1 MFRLTL
7 ASLLVLAT
15 GLATSFALP
24 CPARAEGL
32 LDVHSHAIVP
42 VFRDYAD
49 AHGAA
54 QEETF
59 PLPAWDVERHLA
71 FMDKMGIETSV
82 LTLPAPLPSYGD
94 RHKTREIVRKA
105 NRAFHDIRA
114 RYPGR
119 FLFCA
124 SLPLP
129 DVEGALDEAR
139 YALEELRADGIR
151 LATNSRGLYL
161 GDPALD
167 PVMRYLDSV
176 HAVVILHP
184 HRPDPVNEATTMA
197 TPLAVYEYPAET
209 TRAIVNMLAHDAF
222 RRFPNIRYVVPHCGS
237 FLPLALPRIKSLLP
251 ALAQRGLFPDVDLE
265 ASLKQLYFDLAGAP
279 TPEVVQTL
287 LSITSPDHLLYG
299 TDYPYVPDSALEKI
313 PAGLGQTLE
322 EAGMEKDRVFF
333 GNARELFAGSRAAQK
348 LTVAQERTNTAGNP
362 GKEQNT

>member
-7 ASLLVLAT
+7 ALLLVLAISPAAALAKPDT
-15 GLATSFALP
+15 ARGRGLV
-24 CPARAEGL
+24 
-32 LDVHSHAIVP
+32 DVHSHAIVP
-42 VFRDYAD
+42 VFRDYVN

-82 LTLPAPLPSYGD
+82 LTLPAPLPLYGD
-94 RHKTREIVRKA
+94 REKSREIVRKA

-161 GDPALD
+161 GAPALD

-209 TRAIVNMLAHDAF
+209 TRAFVNMLAHNVF

-265 ASLKQLYFDLAGAP
+265 TSLKQLYFDLAGAP

-299 TDYPYVPDSALEKI
+299 TDYPYVPDRALEKI

-348 LTVAQERTNTAGNP
+348 
-362 GKEQNT
+362 